1 MRILVAGFQHETN
14 TFAATP
20 ATYESFLNGE
30 GFPSLRR
37 GERLHEL
44 TGVNLAI
51 GGFLTAMADSGAEP
65 PTGDLGGGLP
75 IRPGHP

>member
-30 GFPSLRR
+30 GFPRCAA
-37 GERLHEL
+37 
-44 TGVNLAI
+44 VN
-51 GGFLTAMADSGAEP
+51 GCTS
-65 PTGDLGGGLP
+65 
-75 IRPGHP
+75 